1 MIKGRNKP
9 TREISLV
16 VGDLQ
21 GASVS
26 TAAFLAQALKF
37 WLQGYFFMPKKT
49 RMGHHLKNYLR
60 GPKMVCF
67 GQNLGLVAQ
76 NSQNDS
82 GIRTK
87 FHRYKVWSIF
97 GLQLKF
103 HQNRIT
109 RTGDIADSKSFH
121 FLGGRFFTEGPIT
134 SNFFTSL
141 KFYSMGLKPSLRVRC
156 VQNLEK
162 FGPTVQEIWPNEDFK
177 FLKNDPR
184 RGIFMKF

>member
-1 MIKGRNKP
+1 MCIQNIIAGGIK
-9 TREISLV
+9 
-16 VGDLQ
+16 

-26 TAAFLAQALKF
+26 IAAFPEQALKF
-37 WLQGYFFMPKKT
+37 WLQGYFFMTKKT
-49 RMGHHLKNYLR
+49 RMGHHLKNIFL

-67 GQNLGLVAQ
+67 GQNLGSVAQ
-76 NSQNDS
+76 NSQNKS

-87 FHRYKVWSIF
+87 LHRCEVCSIF

-109 RTGDIADSKSFH
+109 RTGDIADSKSYH
-121 FLGGRFFTEGPIT
+121 FLRGHFFTKGPIT
-134 SNFFTSL
+134 FYFFTSL
-141 KFYSMGLKPSLRVRC
+141 QFYSMGLKPSLRVRC

-162 FGPTVQEIWPNEDFK
+162 FGPMVQEIWNFEDFK